1 MSCFLPN
8 YDKGEEKCLLPQFV
22 AQMMMLKRVSGP
34 RQTVFAWAVSLSL
47 LGLSDGED
55 SQRAVT
61 TFLRL
66 KTKSADDNENNEANR
81 DNEAKWEWMSDG
93 R

>member
-1 MSCFLPN
+1 
-8 YDKGEEKCLLPQFV
+8 
-22 AQMMMLKRVSGP
+22 MMLM
-34 RQTVFAWAVSLSL
+34 LI
-47 LGLSDGED
+47 LSDSICMSSVPRLHGPQKRGEWQEGD

>member
-1 MSCFLPN
+1 MPPPTICGTNDDVEKSLWSSSDSICMSSVP
-8 YDKGEEKCLLPQFV
+8 
-22 AQMMMLKRVSGP
+22 
-34 RQTVFAWAVSLSL
+34 SL

-81 DNEAKWEWMSDG
+81 DNEAKWE
-93 R
+93 